1 MVSCVWLLSTH
12 FGCRLPTPIFLSLA
26 LFGFFTTQCAERPE
40 RQGEPSRFDTIPS
53 QLSLHVLWN
62 TNWLTLLILELEA
75 RRTDAFRLQTVIRLC
90 RPLQC
95 TALLALQPCACLTMC
110 LMPISA
116 NGCDLHGTL
125 EDRTELARP
134 FERPPT
140 FIRIWVSPAK
150 VAINSER
157 ATAERLTGA
166 WRPSRRGA

>member
-95 TALLALQPCACLTMC
+95 TALLALQPCARQSFGSCPLRVDSHFCRAHPYTDK
-110 LMPISA
+110 SRR
-116 NGCDLHGTL
+116 CDLHGTL

-134 FERPPT
+134 FER
-140 FIRIWVSPAK
+140 
-150 VAINSER
+150 
-157 ATAERLTGA
+157 RLPRSASDT
-166 WRPSRRGA
+166 S